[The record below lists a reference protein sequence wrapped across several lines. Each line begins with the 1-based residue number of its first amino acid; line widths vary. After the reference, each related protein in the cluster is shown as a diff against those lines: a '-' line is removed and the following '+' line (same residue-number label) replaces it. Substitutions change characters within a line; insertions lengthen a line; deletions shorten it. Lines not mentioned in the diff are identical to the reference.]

1 MLGMKQ
7 LVKSLDRPRIT
18 QLTKHK
24 AQGVWGV
31 LGMQA
36 VPNFPAEGPTAI
48 LPGLLPE
55 VKFIQQGR
63 VKGMKGAGR
72 PRA

>member
-1 MLGMKQ
+1 M
-7 LVKSLDRPRIT
+7 
-18 QLTKHK
+18 
-24 AQGVWGV
+24 

-63 VKGMKGAGR
+63 VKGMKGAGQ